1 MKQEQASST
10 AQYMALFRALES
22 FGPRKERLFEDRMA
36 IGFLKPSL
44 KVVAYLARIRIIGGF
59 VPRYIDRNWPGA
71 RSSGIARTR
80 FIDDALEKELEN
92 GVRQVVIL
100 GAGFDCRAY
109 RICGIGRAHVYEVDY
124 PSTLIAKRKRVQL
137 MLGRLPPHV
146 TFSEIDFNR
155 QQLGD
160 VLAASCFDKNHRTF
174 FIWEGVIHYLT
185 GSAVD
190 STFRFVGNTAPG
202 SGIIFTYIHKGVLD
216 APESFEGIENV
227 RHLLSKKDE
236 PWTFGFY
243 PEELPGYL
251 KARGLKLVEDVGAAE
266 YRTRYM
272 GPGSRNIK
280 GYEFYRIALAGCE
293 KKQAPEI
300 HHA

>member
-22 FGPRKERLFEDRMA
+22 FSPKKEPLFEDRMA

-44 KVVAYLARIRIIGGF
+44 KAAAYLARIPIIGGF
-59 VPRYIDRNWPGA
+59 VPRYIDKNWPGA

-80 FIDDALEKELEN
+80 FIDDALEKELGN

-109 RICGIGRAHVYEVDY
+109 RIHGIGRAHVYEVDY
-124 PSTLIAKRKRVQL
+124 PSTLIAKRKRLQL
-137 MLGRLPPHV
+137 MLGQLPPYV

-160 VLAASCFDKNHRTF
+160 VLAASGFNEYDRTF
-174 FIWEGVIHYLT
+174 FIWEGVTNYLT

-190 STFRFVGNTAPG
+190 STLKFVGKTAPG
-202 SGIIFTYIHKGVLD
+202 SKIIFTYIHRGVLD
-216 APESFEGIENV
+216 EPESFEGTENV
-227 RHLLSKKDE
+227 THLVSKKDE

-243 PEELPGYL
+243 PEELPDYL
-251 KARGLKLVEDVGAAE
+251 KARGLKLVEDAGAAE
-266 YRTRYM
+266 YRPRYM
-272 GPGSRNIK
+272 GPESRNIK
-280 GYEFYRIALAGCE
+280 GYEFYRIALASCE
-293 KKQAPEI
+293 KE
-300 HHA
+300 HLR